1 MLSPVSS
8 RQTFRKSERL
18 SSRKTIEE
26 LVLKGKNISV
36 PPLRMQWISSGINE
50 KVPVQ
55 AAFSVPKKN
64 FKKAVERNGIK
75 RRLKEAYRKN
85 KSNLYSLISGNKN
98 QYALLFVYMG
108 KQIITYKE
116 TEEKTKIIL
125 HRFAEELKKNTS

>member
-1 MLSPVSS
+1 MLLPVSS

-26 LVLKGKNISV
+26 LVLRGKNISV
-36 PPLRMQWISSGINE
+36 PPLRMQWISSVMNE

-116 TEEKTKIIL
+116 TEEKTITIL
-125 HRFAEELKKNTS
+125 DRFVEDLKKNSG